1 MVTAFKI
8 VYNTVVNFTFEIEN
22 DGRLVMLLAASGGRG
37 LSSKSGK

>member
-8 VYNTVVNFTFEIEN
+8 VYNTVINFTFKIEN
-22 DGRLVMLLAASGGRG
+22 DGRLGMLLAASDGRG